1 VRGILQYVHARIA
14 AEASKPH
21 PVDHNVDSDIGYFMN
36 LHCGH
41 NNSFSVEEQE
51 QLKRLLEMA
60 LSRDEAQS
68 SQLHNGSASSAQ
80 ISIV

>member
-1 VRGILQYVHARIA
+1 MLQYVHARIG
-14 AEASKPH
+14 AEASRPH

-41 NNSFSVEEQE
+41 NNAFSTEEQE
-51 QLKRLLEMA
+51 QLKRMLERA
-60 LSRDEAQS
+60 LTRGEAHSLQ
-68 SQLHNGSASSAQ
+68 QRNGSATAQ